1 MVQFKAMSSLSEKD
15 AREKMV
21 RSQIIERGI
30 SNPRVVE
37 AIRLIPREKFF
48 ADAKHEQPFA
58 DRAAPIGFGQT
69 ISQPYMVALMS
80 EKLELAG
87 TERVLEIG
95 TGSGYQTA
103 ILSKLANEVYTIE
116 RIKPLLDSAF
126 ERLLDLNC
134 RNVKFK
140 LGDGTI
146 GWPEAT
152 PFDRILITA
161 SAPTIP
167 KALLSSHL
175 KEGGLAILPVGS
187 HEEQW
192 LTAVRKVGDELE
204 STTISL
210 CRFVPLIG
218 QEGWPVGTP

>member
-1 MVQFKAMSSLSEKD
+1 MSPLSEKD
-15 AREKMV
+15 AKERMI
-21 RSQIIERGI
+21 RAQIIERGI
-30 SNPRVVE
+30 RDARVLE
-37 AIRLIPREKFF
+37 AIRLVPRERFF
-48 ADAKHEQPFA
+48 SNGMREQPFA

-69 ISQPYMVALMS
+69 ISQPYIVALMS

-103 ILSKLANEVYTIE
+103 ILSKLAHEVFTIE
-116 RIKPLLDSAF
+116 RIKPLLDMAF

-140 LGDGTI
+140 LGDGTL
-146 GWPEAT
+146 GWPEAG

-161 SAPTIP
+161 GAPSMP
-167 KALLSSHL
+167 KTLLASQL
-175 KEGGLAILPVGS
+175 TEGGLAILPVGT
-187 HEEQW
+187 QDRQM
-192 LTAVRKVGDELE
+192 LVAVRKNGERLE
-204 STTISL
+204 STDISL

-218 QEGWPVGTP
+218 QEGWASDTV

>member
-1 MVQFKAMSSLSEKD
+1 MSSLSDKD
-15 AREKMV
+15 ARERMI
-21 RSQIIERGI
+21 RAQIIERGI
-30 SNPRVVE
+30 NDPRVVG
-37 AIRLIPREKFF
+37 ALRLIPREKFF
-48 ADAKHEQPFA
+48 TDAKLDQPFA

-80 EKLELAG
+80 QKLELTG
-87 TERVLEIG
+87 SDRVLEIG

-126 ERLLDLNC
+126 GRIMDLNC

-146 GWPEAT
+146 GWPEAA
-152 PFDRILITA
+152 PFERILITA
-161 SAPTIP
+161 AAPAVP
-167 KALLSSHL
+167 KALLSTHL
-175 KEGGLAILPVGS
+175 VDGGLAILPV
-187 HEEQW
+187 
-192 LTAVRKVGDELE
+192 AVRKHGDRLD
-204 STTISL
+204 STDISL

-218 QEGWPVGTP
+218 QEGWPSGTP